1 MLGVAEVASVPGTAV
16 GETEVEVE
24 VAVDAEL
31 GTAGAVVVGTDV
43 VGAAVDMEAV
53 LDTVPVDAEVPA
65 AVDPLVGGDAVDTVE
80 VAEVADAVVVGA
92 VLEAAGV
99 VPDWVVAALAVTAE
113 VDMAPVD
120 TTVLEAVV
128 VGSVL
133 AVVEAVLAC
142 VVAAVAVGAGV
153 AMVAV
158 EVDMG
163 GVLGAAVALDT
174 VGAAVEVVAA
184 VVGTA
189 AVLVPVV
196 GVVGAAVDN
205 EAVLET
211 VDAAA
216 VVDEGAVLGSGAPV
230 LAEVGA
236 AVGLLVEAALT
247 VSHVALKPEPL
258 AIASSSKDGSTEPP
272 SLWNLTVMVWS
283 ALVTGLGIVAPQN
296 FWLTLP

>member
-1 MLGVAEVASVPGTAV
+1 M
-16 GETEVEVE
+16 
-24 VAVDAEL
+24 
-31 GTAGAVVVGTDV
+31 
-43 VGAAVDMEAV
+43 
-53 LDTVPVDAEVPA
+53 LDTVPVDTEVPA

-142 VVAAVAVGAGV
+142 VVAAVVVGAGV

-163 GVLGAAVALDT
+163 GVLGAAVALDA
-174 VGAAVEVVAA
+174 VGAAVVVVAA
-184 VVGTA
+184 DVATA
-189 AVLVPVV
+189 VVLVPPDV
-196 GVVGAAVDN
+196 GVVGAAVDT

-211 VDAAA
+211 VDVAAA
-216 VVDEGAVLGSGAPV
+216 VDEGAVLSSGAPV

-236 AVGLLVEAALT
+236 AVGLFVEAALT

-258 AIASSSKDGSTEPP
+258 AVASSPKDGSTEPP